1 MLRRALY
8 DKRRRYFLFGQNKN
22 AIVRFNR
29 LKSHIPLLASFLY
42 AEDQIAYSVAAPK
55 NADDRTIAAYL
66 ALEDDWNETFQD
78 AGLASAYSQALVWS
92 IIFDTMILKSG
103 WNDVTGTQFVQLVE
117 PSAFGVMREDNYD
130 FSSQQAMVHS
140 YILDYDDAVERMVRA
155 GKAADIPKLQIL
167 GSGSSDLGLPGT
179 LNQMVI
185 SATGGANIM
194 GPIMG
199 EINPDYE
206 ESPTY
211 AARVDQPCVRFNE
224 AWVWDTK
231 AADWRTFHLAGT
243 VGDGADV
250 VLSDSKET
258 IAALK
263 RLGGAD
269 RKGRELKYD
278 SETNLFLKH
287 ETPFTVITPYPLY
300 NYFWG
305 DCHMEDLIPLQTW
318 STERLDQIAEIL
330 EQQVDPAK
338 VFSGFMGID
347 DERAE
352 AMGGPGTW
360 MADQN
365 PGAKVDAMRPPM
377 PEDLF
382 REFESIGALFMEQSG
397 FTEIMAGRGEKNV
410 RGRGHARELKLT
422 GGGSVRKVASHL
434 EESLVR
440 LGDLGIRL
448 KAHNDDEPMKSGGG
462 QEFVA
467 AQILEGSK
475 YTMRVAGHSH
485 SPLFTSETQELAAM
499 LFKAQ
504 AIDRT
509 WLIRML
515 RPPMEANLLHSLKQR
530 EAAAKQAAQQNPQP
544 QKPAKKK

>member
-1 MLRRALY
+1 MQRRALY

-22 AIVRFNR
+22 QIVRFNR
-29 LKSHIPLLASFLY
+29 LKSHLPLLASFLY

-55 NADDRTIAAYL
+55 NADDRTIASYL

-78 AGLASAYSQALVWS
+78 SGLAAGYSQALLWALVY
-92 IIFDTMILKSG
+92 DTMILKSG
-103 WNDVTGTQFVQLVE
+103 WNDVTDTQFVQLVE
-117 PSAFGVMREDNYD
+117 PSSFGVMREDNWD

-167 GSGSSDLGLPGT
+167 GSGSSDLALPGT

-194 GPIMG
+194 GNIMG

-211 AARVDQPCVRFNE
+211 AARVDQPVVRFNE

-243 VGDGADV
+243 TDDAPDV
-250 VLSDSKET
+250 VLSDSKKT
-258 IAALK
+258 IEALK
-263 RLGGAD
+263 RQGT
-269 RKGRELKYD
+269 KGKREPKWD

-287 ETPFTVITPYPLY
+287 ETPFTVLTPYPLY

-305 DCHMEDLIPLQTW
+305 DCHIEDLIPLQVW
-318 STERLDQIAEIL
+318 STERLEQIAEIL

-338 VFSGFMGID
+338 VFAGFMGID
-347 DERAE
+347 DDRAE
-352 AMGGPGTW
+352 ALGGPGTW

-382 REFESIGALFMEQSG
+382 REFDSIGGMFMEQSG

-410 RGRGHARELKLT
+410 RGRGHARELKTT

-448 KAHNDDEPMKSGGG
+448 KAHNDDEPMKSETGE
-462 QEFVA
+462 EFVA
-467 AQILEGSK
+467 AQILDGQK

-485 SPLFTSETQELAAM
+485 SPLFTSDSQELAAT

-504 AIDRT
+504 AIDQQ

-515 RPPMEANLLHSLKQR
+515 RPPMEANLLHALKQR
-530 EAAAKQAAQQNPQP
+530 KAAAAKAQQQNPQP
-544 QKPAKKK
+544 PEKTKKK